1 MCSLLL
7 DKINQTFDR
16 TITRVFDGIVL
27 FASRVQFDCRE
38 SADVIRDIIKG
49 CVAFGD
55 NDLIRVASVG
65 GSQLFVF
72 RCKILA
78 VSTLN
83 SKLYSEMRIY
93 PWSIKFDENI
103 FIVVEDNVFV
113 VIRHDNGD
121 WTFLRFWDGFALDTG
136 KHRSV

>member
-1 MCSLLL
+1 
-7 DKINQTFDR
+7 
-16 TITRVFDGIVL
+16 
-27 FASRVQFDCRE
+27 
-38 SADVIRDIIKG
+38 
-49 CVAFGD
+49 
-55 NDLIRVASVG
+55 VASVG

-103 FIVVEDNVFV
+103 FIVVKHNVFV
-113 VIRHDNGD
+113 VIRHDNSD